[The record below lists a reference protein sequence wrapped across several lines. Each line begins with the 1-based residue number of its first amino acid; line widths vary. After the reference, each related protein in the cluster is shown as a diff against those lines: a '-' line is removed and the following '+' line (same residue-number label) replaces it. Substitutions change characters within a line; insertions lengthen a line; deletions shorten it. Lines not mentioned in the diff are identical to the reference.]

1 LEGWL
6 ELESRRP
13 PGLRDCK
20 AHFPIL
26 GSSLGPKITATDTNQ
41 ITGEKFNEE
50 FPDTKGSDEY
60 HSTIQGTVTSVYEL
74 GCFAGAM
81 AALAY
86 GERFGRRK
94 SILFG
99 AAVMILGTIIQI
111 TAFKGSWE
119 LGQFIIGRVITV
131 SFRLVTI

>member
-1 LEGWL
+1 
-6 ELESRRP
+6 
-13 PGLRDCK
+13 
-20 AHFPIL
+20 
-26 GSSLGPKITATDTNQ
+26 
-41 ITGEKFNEE
+41 
-50 FPDTKGSDEY
+50 
-60 HSTIQGTVTSVYEL
+60 VTSVYEL

-99 AAVMILGTIIQI
+99 AAVMILGTIIQV

-131 SFRLVTI
+131 SFFSMSCNLVGPPLIYINPGNR